1 MYRALQYPEIRLW
14 VVPERL
20 TEAVEVA
27 LELVGET
34 GEVQVTEVEEDR
46 PVMAVGQVQETEAP
60 ERQHIL

>member
-1 MYRALQYPEIRLW
+1 

-27 LELVGET
+27 LELAEET
-34 GEVQVTEVEEDR
+34 GEVRVTEVEEDR
-46 PVMAVGQVQETEAP
+46 SVMVVGQVQETEAP

>member
-1 MYRALQYPEIRLW
+1 LW

-27 LELVGET
+27 LELELAGET

-46 PVMAVGQVQETEAP
+46 SVMAVGQVQETEAP
-60 ERQHIL
+60 VRQHIV